1 MWILISKLF
10 VIQII
15 FPTLNGGPTRAAP
28 FLLFLRLPGLSCL
41 WGGFFEDGYKKNK
54 TKQKKN
60 SKHKRKKKEK
70 KELNKKHKHYELKLG
85 LTKQN
90 NVIFIFGNWGYHL
103 CPSKTPS
110 VFELCSC
117 NTKTRPGWPPPLIT
131 GLQLISQDVSFCK
144 VLNNATLKAQSR
156 LSFVNVRLPWAEH

>member
-70 KELNKKHKHYELKLG
+70 KELNKKHKHYEIKLG

-117 NTKTRPGWPPPLIT
+117 NTKKTRWVTSTSYYWIAINISRCIF
-131 GLQLISQDVSFCK
+131 LQSFEQRY
-144 VLNNATLKAQSR
+144 T
-156 LSFVNVRLPWAEH
+156 